1 MQRALQPDYSKMNT
15 KAIEKFLERQ
25 MEARQRKEVSEERKK
40 QMAGSGLNW
49 QNKVT
54 IPITPRIMKNESSKA
69 KLSRF
74 LMQEVQ
80 LFTSRDQ
87 SHGQLA
93 EVNASSIE
101 LDHHFNR
108 DIVEL
113 DGLQLD

>member
-1 MQRALQPDYSKMNT
+1 MNT

-54 IPITPRIMKNESSKA
+54 IPITPRILKNDSSKA

-80 LFTSRDQ
+80 L
-87 SHGQLA
+87 
-93 EVNASSIE
+93 
-101 LDHHFNR
+101 
-108 DIVEL
+108 
-113 DGLQLD
+113 